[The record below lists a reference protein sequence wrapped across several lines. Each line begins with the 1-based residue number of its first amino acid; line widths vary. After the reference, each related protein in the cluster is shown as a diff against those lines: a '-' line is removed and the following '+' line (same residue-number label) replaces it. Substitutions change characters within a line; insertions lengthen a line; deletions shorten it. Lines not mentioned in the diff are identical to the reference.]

1 MFSKVLRT
9 VGCNHHLISNGID
22 IEGFLSLEIYFMQ
35 NGRERKTRFF
45 FFFFDKYGWKGV
57 IFLLKWQDFL
67 RRKKQWLMLRL
78 GMKTTE

>member
-45 FFFFDKYGWKGV
+45 FFFLIDMAGKESFSYSNGK
-57 IFLLKWQDFL
+57 IS
-67 RRKKQWLMLRL
+67 
-78 GMKTTE
+78 